1 MFSRKIVGPRM
12 EHNWETPTLTGY
24 SYEDFPSRTTWSH
37 RRKEEIR
44 PNNWPENP
52 DDLNLWRR
60 PAWETMSKRL
70 DISSAR
76 AQVAPDLLKILAI
89 LSDTSVRRSADKFPK
104 LLNITKFVNSLR

>member
-1 MFSRKIVGPRM
+1 
-12 EHNWETPTLTGY
+12 
-24 SYEDFPSRTTWSH
+24 
-37 RRKEEIR
+37 
-44 PNNWPENP
+44 
-52 DDLNLWRR
+52 
-60 PAWETMSKRL
+60 MSKRL